1 MRHVVIEGPPAAGK
15 SELLELLARFY
26 PHRVRVLPEMV
37 KQLVESEGID
47 LFNERSRLTDAL
59 RIALPDRLRQIRA
72 ILDQGYVCLEE
83 SHLGVHLAYSSAL
96 HDAEFQA
103 VYPSLA
109 EALPRPDA
117 YVRLDLPIASS
128 LQRQRARGTKAF
140 DIDEQTLADML
151 TALNGWHEGQLTP
164 RIHVNA
170 DRPPHDVVAEIVD
183 LLQLSYGVGE
193 RVLPVPES
201 FDTLLLLGRPA
212 SGKSEFIDFMTR
224 IAPDALSY
232 RYFLAPLRVLDD
244 FPLLWEL
251 FQQDD
256 VWETVGRG
264 RLFSRRSGE
273 NYAVVDDS
281 VWSYLIEQLN
291 RRAMALMEE
300 RTRLGRRE
308 TLLIEFSRGGTC
320 GYRNALD
327 QLSEHVL
334 RRAAALYVSVSFEE
348 SWRRNVA
355 RYDEK
360 KRDGILTHSVPR
372 EEMERSYGEDDW
384 RELTD
389 DAPSG
394 TLQLHGLNIPYVTM
408 DNEPESKDP
417 NLLSKRYGAALES
430 LHRLWLAQRHDR

>member
-1 MRHVVIEGPPAAGK
+1 MKHVVIEGLPAAGK
-15 SELLELLARFY
+15 SEILELLARFY

-37 KQLVESEGID
+37 KQLVETEGID
-47 LFNERSRLTDAL
+47 LFNERTRLTDAL
-59 RIALPDRLRQIRA
+59 RAALPDRLRQIRA
-72 ILDQGYVCLEE
+72 LLDQGYVCLEE

-96 HDAEFQA
+96 GDTEFQT

-109 EALPRPDA
+109 ESLPLPDA

-128 LQRQRARGTKAF
+128 LQRQHARGTEAF
-140 DIDEQTLADML
+140 DIDGKTLADML
-151 TALNGWHEGQLTP
+151 AALDRWHEKQPVP
-164 RIHVNA
+164 RVHINA

-183 LLQLSYGVGE
+183 LLQLSYGAEGGMP
-193 RVLPVPES
+193 PVPET

-224 IAPDALSY
+224 IAPDVRSR
-232 RYFLAPLRVLDD
+232 RYFLSPLRVLDD

-273 NYAVVDDS
+273 NYAVADDF
-281 VWSYLIEQLN
+281 VWSYLIERLN
-291 RRAMALMEE
+291 QRARSLLRE
-300 RTRLGRRE
+300 RARLARRE
-308 TLLIEFSRGGTC
+308 TLLIEFSRGGPC
-320 GYRNALD
+320 SYRNALHH
-327 QLSEHVL
+327 LSAHLL

-355 RYDEK
+355 RYDKK

-372 EEMERSYGEDDW
+372 EEMERSYGADDW

-394 TLQLHGLNIPYVTM
+394 VLQIHGLNIPFVTM
-408 DNEPESKDP
+408 NNEPESKDP
-417 NLLSKRYGAALES
+417 AVLGRRYSAALAS
-430 LHRLWLAQRHDR
+430 LHTRWLVRQEET